1 MNIGDLKTG
10 DILLFDEAPSNCCM
24 GILDKLIKSCTE
36 SPYSHSGVILRDPP
50 WVSSPGLYVW
60 ESSYHGNPDPQDGL
74 VKFGVQITPLSQYT
88 RDYPGEVRI
97 FARKCQTPS
106 LWTREKI
113 EEIHKKVYGKAYDIL
128 PQDWFEALI
137 QVDLFE
143 PRTSTFFCSA
153 LVAYMLCKIG
163 ILSPDTNWTMIS
175 PQQLSSKNK
184 RDKLLWLQPYGRD
197 RRLRRDTK

>member
-1 MNIGDLKTG
+1 
-10 DILLFDEAPSNCCM
+10 M

-113 EEIHKKVYGKAYDIL
+113 EEIHKKVYGKAYEYSSSRLVRSFDPSRSFRAPNINVL
-128 PQDWFEALI
+128 L
-137 QVDLFE
+137 
-143 PRTSTFFCSA
+143 FCSGCIH
-153 LVAYMLCKIG
+153 VM
-163 ILSPDTNWTMIS
+163 
-175 PQQLSSKNK
+175 
-184 RDKLLWLQPYGRD
+184 
-197 RRLRRDTK
+197 